1 MNFGLHF
8 ASVVRREPEDAL
20 DWESECVLPQSGHS
34 TDVTELAVNRLRSMA
49 TTVLENV
56 HLGDALGGH
65 WFFRHFHRFR
75 RVLLLV
81 FLDRLPFG
89 LFPIR
94 AIFRLCV
101 LIFDRSVRTCSIN
114 NREQYHD
121 AAQAARR
128 RT

>member
-1 MNFGLHF
+1 LHLLF
-8 ASVVRREPEDAL
+8 RR
-20 DWESECVLPQSGHS
+20 
-34 TDVTELAVNRLRSMA
+34 
-49 TTVLENV
+49 
-56 HLGDALGGH
+56 
-65 WFFRHFHRFR
+65 FHRFR

-114 NREQYHD
+114 DPKRIMTQHKQLCGGLEPLGSHIGFPGQIHYVKRYTFLFPNRCLESG
-121 AAQAARR
+121 
-128 RT
+128 